1 MAWRS
6 QTEANYDRA
15 SELKAFDDTKTGVK
29 GLVDSGITQV
39 PRIFITPRNDSD
51 KNLKPSDSQL
61 KFPIIDLENID
72 EDPIRHKKVVDEV
85 RDASGTW
92 GFFQVINHGI
102 PGSVLEEML
111 DGVRKF
117 YEQDPEERKKWYTR
131 DRKRSVVY
139 NSNFDLYS
147 APAANWRDTFFC
159 KMAPHPPSPEELP
172 AVCRDIMFEY
182 TKQVLKL
189 GRSLFKLLS
198 EALGLKANHLEDM
211 KCADGLALLCH
222 YYPFCPQ
229 PELTM
234 GASQHADSDFLTVLL
249 NDNVTGLQVLYQNQ
263 WFDVP
268 SVPGSLVVNVG
279 DLLQLISNDR
289 LISSEHRVLANNVR
303 SRVSVACFF
312 RSDIDKSDELYGPI
326 QELLSEDNPPKYRA
340 TTMKEYVNYY
350 NAKGLDGTS
359 ALLHFRV

>member
-1 MAWRS
+1 MARSS

-39 PRIFITPRNDSD
+39 PRIFITPQNDSD
-51 KNLKPSDSQL
+51 KNLKPSNSRL
-61 KFPIIDLENID
+61 KFPLIDLENID
-72 EDPIRHKKVVDEV
+72 EDPIRHKKVVHEV
-85 RDASGTW
+85 REASATW

-102 PGSVLEEML
+102 PGPVLEEML
-111 DGVRKF
+111 DGVRQF

-131 DRKRSVVY
+131 DRKRSVIY
-139 NSNFDLYS
+139 NSNFDLYT

-159 KMAPHPPSPEELP
+159 PMAPHPPSPEELP

-189 GRSLFKLLS
+189 GRRLFKLLS
-198 EALGLKANHLEDM
+198 EALGLKADHLGDM

-249 NDNVTGLQVLYQNQ
+249 NDNVAGLQVLYQNQ

-279 DLLQLISNDR
+279 DLLQAS
-289 LISSEHRVLANNVR
+289 
-303 SRVSVACFF
+303 FF
-312 RSDIDKSDELYGPI
+312 VQS
-326 QELLSEDNPPKYRA
+326 
-340 TTMKEYVNYY
+340 T
-350 NAKGLDGTS
+350 
-359 ALLHFRV
+359 